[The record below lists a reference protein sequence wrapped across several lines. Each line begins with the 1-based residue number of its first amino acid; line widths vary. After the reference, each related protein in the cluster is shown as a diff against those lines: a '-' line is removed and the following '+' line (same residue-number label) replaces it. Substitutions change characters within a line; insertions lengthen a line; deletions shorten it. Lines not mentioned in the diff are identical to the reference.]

1 MPIIDGLAGFQNPA
15 PTGLAAIGS
24 KVPFIIPGE
33 SVNATLV
40 LKMHYRNVIAV
51 LVCSAGLIHQHSL
64 NYSLL
69 NREIRKHS
77 KHKFK
82 LNLIVTKVNVVRY
95 QNYMSVESDFAECR
109 GGWREDLHRLTLYT
123 FRLPTRQTGASQ
135 RLSDRYFIYCHWWP
149 YRDALPGFRR
159 TDSGRH

>member
-1 MPIIDGLAGFQNPA
+1 MDWPGFQNPA

-109 GGWREDLHRLTLYT
+109 GGWREDFTQADTLYFSLT
-123 FRLPTRQTGASQ
+123 PRDKQARRSACRTGISFTAT
-135 RLSDRYFIYCHWWP
+135 
-149 YRDALPGFRR
+149 G
-159 TDSGRH
+159 GRIEMHHRVFGE

>member
-1 MPIIDGLAGFQNPA
+1 MDWRGFKSCAHRACSNWVKSS
-15 PTGLAAIGS
+15 IHYS
-24 KVPFIIPGE
+24 GE

-135 RLSDRYFIYCHWWP
+135 RLSDRYFIYCRWWP

>member
-1 MPIIDGLAGFQNPA
+1 
-15 PTGLAAIGS
+15 
-24 KVPFIIPGE
+24 
-33 SVNATLV
+33 
-40 LKMHYRNVIAV
+40 MHYRNVIAV

-123 FRLPTRQTGASQ
+123 FAYRRDKQARRSACRTGISFTATGG
-135 RLSDRYFIYCHWWP
+135 RIEMH
-149 YRDALPGFRR
+149 YRVFGEQIAVGIELEVVAGFVE
-159 TDSGRH
+159 

>member
-24 KVPFIIPGE
+24 KFHSLFPGE

-109 GGWREDLHRLTLYT
+109 RVARGFTQADTLYFSLT
-123 FRLPTRQTGASQ
+123 DRTNRRIAAPVGQEFHLLPLVAVSRCTTGFSAN
-135 RLSDRYFIYCHWWP
+135 R
-149 YRDALPGFRR
+149 
-159 TDSGRH
+159 

>member
-1 MPIIDGLAGFQNPA
+1 MDWRGFKILRPQGLQQLGQKFHS
-15 PTGLAAIGS
+15 L
-24 KVPFIIPGE
+24 FLGE

-123 FRLPTRQTGASQ
+123 FRLPTRQTGALQ
-135 RLSDRYFIYCHWWP
+135 RLSDRNFIYCRWWL
-149 YRDALPGFRR
+149 YRDAPPGFRR
-159 TDSGRH
+159 IDSGRH